1 MPITPSS
8 VTESVAG
15 VDEIRRHFPALE
27 RRHRGRPVAY
37 FDGPGGT
44 QVPRSVVDAV
54 ADYLLHHNAN
64 THWVYPS
71 SVETDAALAAAREAF
86 ADLVGGSAREIV
98 FGANMTT
105 LTLHLGRA
113 LGRGFEPGD
122 EIVVTELDHHANVD
136 PWRAVARE
144 RGLAVRAVP
153 FRPETLTLDADALA
167 AAISPR
173 TRLLAL
179 GAASNAVGTINDVRR
194 AADLAHRAGALLFV
208 DAVHY
213 APHVFVDV
221 DSLGADFLACSAYK
235 FHGPHVGVLWGR
247 QALLEALDVP
257 KLEPAPNEA
266 PDRLETGT
274 QSHEGIVGAAAAVDF
289 LASLAP
295 AGSGS
300 RRQRLAAVQAALHE
314 RGRGLLE
321 RLWSALSGLPGVTL
335 YGPPPDAPRTPT
347 VAFAVRGR
355 SSEDVARALA
365 EEAVFV
371 THGDFYATTLVRRLG
386 HAEDGLVRAGCAAYT
401 TAEEVERLLEG
412 VTRLARSS

>member
-1 MPITPSS
+1 
-8 VTESVAG
+8 
-15 VDEIRRHFPALE
+15 
-27 RRHRGRPVAY
+27 
-37 FDGPGGT
+37 
-44 QVPRSVVDAV
+44 
-54 ADYLLHHNAN
+54 
-64 THWVYPS
+64 
-71 SVETDAALAAAREAF
+71 
-86 ADLVGGSAREIV
+86 
-98 FGANMTT
+98 
-105 LTLHLGRA
+105 
-113 LGRGFEPGD
+113 
-122 EIVVTELDHHANVD
+122 
-136 PWRAVARE
+136 
-144 RGLAVRAVP
+144 VP
-153 FRPETLTLDADALA
+153 FRPEAMTLDGDALA
-167 AAISPR
+167 AAITPR

-194 AADLAHRAGALLFV
+194 AADLAHRADALVFV

-221 DSLGADFLACSAYK
+221 EALGADFLACSAYK

-247 QALLEALDVP
+247 RELIESLDVP
-257 KLEPAPNEA
+257 KLDPAPDEA

-295 AGSGS
+295 AGS

-321 RLWSALSGLPGVTL
+321 RLWSGLSGLPGVTL
-335 YGPPPDAPRTPT
+335 YGPPPAAARTPT
-347 VAFAVRGR
+347 IAFALAGR

-371 THGDFYATTLVRRLG
+371 SHGDFYATTLVRRLG

-401 TAEEVERLLEG
+401 TEGEVERLLEG
-412 VTRLARSS
+412 VARLVRKS